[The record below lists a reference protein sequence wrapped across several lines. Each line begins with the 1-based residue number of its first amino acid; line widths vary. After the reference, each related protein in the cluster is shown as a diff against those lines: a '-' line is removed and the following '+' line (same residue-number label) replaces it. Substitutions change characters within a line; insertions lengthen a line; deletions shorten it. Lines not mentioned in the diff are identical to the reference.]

1 MSAVSGAASTAFSVV
16 CVSVVRG
23 SANIPGVSQTV
34 QCIPDCIIDVWRE
47 RVVWRE
53 SNLVPI

>member
-16 CVSVVRG
+16 CVSGVSG

-34 QCIPDCIIDVWRE
+34 HCIPDCIIDVWR
-47 RVVWRE
+47 RLSSVDRT
-53 SNLVPI
+53 